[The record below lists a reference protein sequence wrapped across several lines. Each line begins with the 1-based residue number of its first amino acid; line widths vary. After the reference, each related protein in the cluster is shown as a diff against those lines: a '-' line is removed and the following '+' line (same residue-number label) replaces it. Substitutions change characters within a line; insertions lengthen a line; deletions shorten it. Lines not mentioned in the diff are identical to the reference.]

1 MRNEKKVKIQIT
13 SYGMLNCFGYM
24 GLRTPAHAELYEHQL
39 AVLEQM
45 GVTFKLLVDTQRI
58 PTVSKTEV
66 KKETKQSENK

>member
-13 SYGMLNCFGYM
+13 SSGMLNCFGYQ
-24 GLRTPAHAELYEHQL
+24 GLRTPAHAELFEHQL

-45 GVTFKLLVDTQRI
+45 GVTFNILREVQ
-58 PTVSKTEV
+58 KTESA